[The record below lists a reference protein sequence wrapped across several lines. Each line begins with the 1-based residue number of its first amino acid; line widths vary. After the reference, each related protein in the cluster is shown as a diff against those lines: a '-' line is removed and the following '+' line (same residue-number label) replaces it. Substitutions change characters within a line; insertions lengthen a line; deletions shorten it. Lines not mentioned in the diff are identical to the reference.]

1 MPIALATPAVT
12 DVPPHCGGVEK
23 INICGEAYGAWG
35 GVGSHLRGLP
45 RPRPRRR
52 QPPRCCRAGA
62 AARAAARP
70 GWPHLFWRTGAPAA
84 AAARD
89 GVSHR
94 IAGGRNRGACRPDS
108 ADVRHRS
115 CPSTQA
121 FEMLKC
127 RDPAHINSQLA
138 PRIAPTSSLL
148 DSDTL
153 HQAQCEQPVGHA
165 CPRWTR
171 ATGFAAPAAGRGSH
185 RADTQLMA
193 WPSAVQSSF
202 TGHGTMARLGLSQE
216 TVC

>member
-127 RDPAHINSQLA
+127 RDPAHTNSQLA
-138 PRIAPTSSLL
+138 PRIAPTQTHCIRHSVNSLSGMHARGGRVQQASLL
-148 DSDTL
+148 
-153 HQAQCEQPVGHA
+153 
-165 CPRWTR
+165 
-171 ATGFAAPAAGRGSH
+171 
-185 RADTQLMA
+185 QLLGG
-193 WPSAVQSSF
+193 AVTELTHS
-202 TGHGTMARLGLSQE
+202 
-216 TVC
+216 

>member
-1 MPIALATPAVT
+1 VDAT
-12 DVPPHCGGVEK
+12 GV
-23 INICGEAYGAWG
+23 
-35 GVGSHLRGLP
+35 H
-45 RPRPRRR
+45 
-52 QPPRCCRAGA
+52 
-62 AARAAARP
+62 
-70 GWPHLFWRTGAPAA
+70 
-84 AAARD
+84 
-89 GVSHR
+89 
-94 IAGGRNRGACRPDS
+94 S

-153 HQAQCEQPVGHA
+153 HQAQCEQPVGRA
-165 CPRWTR
+165 CPRWTL

-216 TVC
+216 TVCSWKALMESTHQELLGGARVGAQRVQHWPRLRARRVGEQVDQHAGRVRQDAVHHVGAGPRIPKVRVPDQTRML